1 MCEFFPIHKNPFTQI
16 LRKSTTSIIEEYLF
30 FFIYCFSRLRF
41 FPPRRANKFHYII
54 KKRKIE
60 SSLQIRVKKK
70 FVRFAPKLFS
80 LTKNISSY
88 SFPVLFVRPTAI
100 QRNYLATLQ
109 RLFFQ
114 RVRFKAG
121 FAKSN
126 ICEKLSNSLPL
137 IRRFD
142 DDRAINDFRLA
153 LPLFPIERASDQ
165 HCFSFNHASIFIH
178 FYPLP

>member
-1 MCEFFPIHKNPFTQI
+1 M
-16 LRKSTTSIIEEYLF
+16 
-30 FFIYCFSRLRF
+30 RF

-100 QRNYLATLQ
+100 QRSRNYLATLQ